1 MGIPN
6 FQTSMFYH
14 VLILLAEHIQLYP
27 KPSQIYP
34 CYTCICITLYY
45 YFRPQ
50 HIIIIIII
58 VIIYIILYI
67 NNVMI
72 HDPRWIDIHM
82 IQFILYHIPN
92 YIIKNEWQQRIP
104 SLKHGLL
111 EKYAL
116 IYKWMFFPIYK
127 LPFIYIFPACHVW
140 RHRRISHWIYLH
152 IPLSIPL
159 SIDFIII

>member
-1 MGIPN
+1 MFSYCWPNIFNYIPN
-6 FQTSMFYH
+6 RPKYILVTHAYALH
-14 VLILLAEHIQLYP
+14 CITILGPNILLLSSLLLLY
-27 KPSQIYP
+27 
-34 CYTCICITLYY
+34 
-45 YFRPQ
+45 
-50 HIIIIIII
+50 
-58 VIIYIILYI
+58 IYIILYI

-72 HDPRWIDIHM
+72 HDPPWIDIHM